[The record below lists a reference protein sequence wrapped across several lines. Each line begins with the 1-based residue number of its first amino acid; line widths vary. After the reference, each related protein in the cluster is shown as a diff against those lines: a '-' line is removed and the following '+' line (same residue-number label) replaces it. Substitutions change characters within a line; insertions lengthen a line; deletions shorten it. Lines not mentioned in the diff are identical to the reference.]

1 MRTLNHKLLHD
12 LVRHRAQF
20 LAIAL
25 VIAIGIAAQ
34 VASGGLLVSLQAA
47 RDGFYRTQHFA
58 DVFASL
64 KRAPEPLA
72 SRVARLPGVHQVA
85 ARVRTWGT
93 LPGPGTA
100 EPGTVLLVS
109 WPGTGLNGVALE
121 SGRAPAAGTLEVVV
135 STAFASARGLR
146 PGDRLRMVANGRN
159 IDAVLCGTGDSPEFI
174 YSIAPGEL
182 LPDYERHTVAW
193 MDPEELAALAGL
205 RGAFNDLA
213 ISLAPGGASEG
224 DVIAA
229 LDRLLRPYGGTGAYG
244 REEQL
249 SHRFIENEF
258 EELRVHTTVVP
269 LIFLG
274 AAAFLL
280 HLVLT
285 RRVRREREIIGM
297 LKAFG
302 YPNRAIGLHYLA
314 LGLAVFATGAV
325 IGVALGV
332 WLGHLLA
339 GLYVD
344 FFRFPVFGFSLDP
357 ARTLLGLLVAAAAVA
372 SGTLAGLA
380 SAARLPPAEA
390 MRPPAPPTYRSALAL
405 PEALRRSLGVPERM
419 IVRHLARG
427 PVRTM
432 LTVLG
437 LATACG
443 LVAFSGF
450 QRDAIDYMTRFHFEL
465 QDRSDVTVT
474 FLEPAS
480 GRAVQELL
488 RQPGVRAV
496 EPFRQVAVRLRRGH
510 GTYRGAL
517 EAWPADSRM
526 RKLLDRQHRDVPL
539 PAAGLLLS
547 SQLGRMIGAAPGDEV
562 AVEVLEGDREQFTV
576 PVAGW
581 LDDYVGVGAYLR
593 LDLLHRLLAEQD
605 AVSGA
610 WLAVDAPQREAVL
623 SGLAALPAVAG
634 VSSSARQVAAFDE
647 TFGRSLLIV
656 AFVFLAI
663 AGTLAFAMVFNAA
676 RTVFDERRRELA
688 TLRVIGMTR
697 AETGY
702 ILVAE
707 LAILTLMSIP
717 AGLALGYGLAA
728 VLAAAMQ
735 SELFRLPVI
744 LDAHSYAR
752 ATMLLLAA
760 TAVSMGWSAWD
771 LARLDVKEALAARD

>member
-1 MRTLNHKLLHD
+1 MRTLHHKLLHD

-20 LAIAL
+20 LAIAM

-34 VASGGLLVSLQAA
+34 VASGGLLVSLEAA
-47 RDGFYRTQHFA
+47 RDDFYRQQHFA
-58 DVFASL
+58 DVFAAL
-64 KRAPEPLA
+64 KRAPAPLA
-72 SRVARLPGVHQVA
+72 ARITGLPGVHRVD
-85 ARVRTWGT
+85 ARVLTWGT
-93 LPGPGTA
+93 LPDPRLA
-100 EPGTVLLVS
+100 EPGTALLVS
-109 WPGTGLNGVALE
+109 WPGAGLNGVALQ
-121 SGRAPAAGTLEVVV
+121 SGRAPARGTLEVVI
-135 STAFASARGLR
+135 STAFADAWQLR
-146 PGDRLRMVANGRN
+146 AGERLRMIANGRR
-159 IDAVLCGTGDSPEFI
+159 IDAIICGTGDSPEFV
-174 YSIAPGEL
+174 YSIAPGEM
-182 LPDYERHTVAW
+182 LPDYRRHTVAW
-193 MDPEELAALAGL
+193 MDREELAAIAGM
-205 RGAFNDLA
+205 RGAFNNLA
-213 ISLAPGGASEG
+213 IGLAPDTSEG
-224 DVIAA
+224 EVIASV
-229 LDRLLRPYGGTGAYG
+229 DRLLRPYGGTGAYG
-244 REEQL
+244 RDEQL
-249 SHRFIENEF
+249 SNRFIENEF
-258 EELRVHTTVVP
+258 EELEVHTTVVP

-302 YPNRAIGLHYLA
+302 YSNAAIGLHYLA
-314 LGLAVFATGAV
+314 LGLAVFAVGATL
-325 IGVALGV
+325 GVALGL

-344 FFRFPVFGFSLDP
+344 FFRFPAFGFAIDP
-357 ARTLLGLLVAAAAVA
+357 ARTLLGVFVAGAAVA
-372 SGTLAGLA
+372 SGTLSGLA

-390 MRPPAPPTYRSALAL
+390 MRPPAPPAYRRALAL
-405 PEALRRSLGVPERM
+405 PVALRRRLGVPERM
-419 IVRHLARG
+419 IIRHLARG
-427 PVRTM
+427 PVRTL

-465 QDRSDVTVT
+465 QDRSDLTVT
-474 FLEPAS
+474 FLEPVS
-480 GRAVQELL
+480 GRVVQELS
-488 RQPGVRAV
+488 RRPGVQSV
-496 EPFRQVAVRLRRGH
+496 EPFRQVAARLRH
-510 GTYRGAL
+510 EHATYRGAL
-517 EAWPADSRM
+517 EAWDEGARM
-526 RKLLDRQHRDVPL
+526 RQLLDREHRKVPL
-539 PAAGLLLS
+539 PASGLLIS
-547 SQLGRMIGAAPGDEV
+547 SQLGSMIGAKPGELIEV
-562 AVEVLEGDREQFTV
+562 EILEGGREVFTI

-593 LDLLHRLLAEQD
+593 LEELHRLLGEQD

-610 WLAVDAPQREAVL
+610 WLEVEQDRQAAVL
-623 SGLAALPAVAG
+623 SSLAGLPG
-634 VSSSARQVAAFDE
+634 VGGISSSARRVSAFDE

-707 LAILTLMSIP
+707 LAVLALLSIP
-717 AGLALGYGLAA
+717 VGLALGYGLAA
-728 VLAAAMQ
+728 LLAAAMQ

-752 ATMLLLAA
+752 ATLLLLAA
-760 TAVSMGWSAWD
+760 TAVSMVWSAWD

>member
-1 MRTLNHKLLHD
+1 MRTLHHKLLHD

-47 RDGFYRTQHFA
+47 RDGFYREQHFA
-58 DVFASL
+58 DVFAGL
-64 KRAPEPLA
+64 KRAPSPLA
-72 SRVARLPGVHQVA
+72 SRIAGLPGVHRVA

-93 LPGPGTA
+93 LPDPRLSEPGTA
-100 EPGTVLLVS
+100 LLVS
-109 WPGTGLNGVALE
+109 WPGTGLNGVALQ
-121 SGRAPAAGTLEVVV
+121 SGRAPAAGTHEVVV
-135 STAFASARGLR
+135 STAFAAAWQLR
-146 PGDRLRMVANGRN
+146 PGERLSLIANGRR
-159 IDAVLCGTGDSPEFI
+159 IDATISGTGDSPEFV
-174 YSIAPGEL
+174 YSIAPGDL
-182 LPDYERHTVAW
+182 LPDYRRHTVAW
-193 MDPEELAALAGL
+193 MDPEELAAVAGM

-213 ISLAPGGASEG
+213 IGLAPGASEG
-224 DVIAA
+224 NVIAA
-229 LDRLLRPYGGTGAYG
+229 LDRLLRPHGGTGAYG
-244 REEQL
+244 RDEQL
-249 SHRFIENEF
+249 SNRFIENEF
-258 EELRVHTTVVP
+258 EELKVHATVVP

-302 YPNRAIGLHYLA
+302 YSNLAIGLHYLA
-314 LGLAVFATGAV
+314 LGLAVFAIGA
-325 IGVALGV
+325 ALGIALGL

-344 FFRFPVFGFSLDP
+344 FFRFPTFGFAVDP
-357 ARTLLGLLVAAAAVA
+357 ARTALGLLVAGTAVA

-390 MRPPAPPTYRSALAL
+390 MRPPAPPAYRSALAL
-405 PEALRRSLGVPERM
+405 PAPLRRRLGVPERM

-427 PVRTM
+427 PVRTA

-465 QDRSDVTVT
+465 QDRSDLTVT
-474 FLEPAS
+474 FLEPVS
-480 GRAVQELL
+480 GRVVQELS
-488 RQPGVRAV
+488 RHAGVQSV
-496 EPFRQVAVRLRRGH
+496 EPFRQVAARLRHGH
-510 GTYRGAL
+510 ATYRSAL
-517 EAWPADSRM
+517 EAWPVDARM
-526 RKLLDRQHRDVPL
+526 RKLLDRGHREVPL
-539 PAAGLLLS
+539 PAKGLLLS
-547 SQLGRMIGAAPGDEV
+547 SQLGRMIGATPGEQV
-562 AVEVLEGDREQFTV
+562 EVEVLEGKREVVTV
-576 PVAGW
+576 TVAGW
-581 LDDYVGVGAYLR
+581 LDDYVGIGAYLR
-593 LDLLHRLLAEQD
+593 LDELHRLLGEQD

-610 WLAVDAPQREAVL
+610 WLGVEDGREAAVQ
-623 SGLAALPAVAG
+623 SDLAGFPGTAG
-634 VSSSARQVAAFDE
+634 VSSSARRVSAFEE

-697 AETGY
+697 TETGY
-702 ILVAE
+702 ILLAE
-707 LAILTLMSIP
+707 LAVLALLSIP
-717 AGLALGYGLAA
+717 VGLALGYGLAA
-728 VLAAAMQ
+728 MLAAAMQ

-752 ATMLLLAA
+752 ATLLLLAA

-771 LARLDVKEALAARD
+771 LSRLDVKEALAARD

>member
-1 MRTLNHKLLHD
+1 MRTLHHKLLHD
-12 LVRHRAQF
+12 LGRHRAQF

-47 RDGFYRTQHFA
+47 RDDFYRRQHFA
-58 DVFASL
+58 DVFAAV
-64 KRAPEPLA
+64 KRAPAPLLPQ
-72 SRVARLPGVHQVA
+72 VARLSGVHQAA
-85 ARVRTWGT
+85 ARVKSWGT
-93 LPGPGTA
+93 LPDPGGG

-109 WPGTGLNGVALE
+109 WPGAGLNGVALQ
-121 SGRAPAAGTLEVVV
+121 SGRAPSPGTLEVVI
-135 STAFASARGLR
+135 STAFAEARGLR
-146 PGDRLRMVANGRN
+146 PGDRLQMVAQGHRV
-159 IDAVLCGTGDSPEFI
+159 DAILSGTGDSPEFI

-182 LPDYERHTVAW
+182 LPDYRRHTVAW
-193 MDPEELAALAGL
+193 MDSEELAALAGL

-213 ISLAPGGASEG
+213 ITLAPGASEG
-224 DVIAA
+224 DVIAG

-244 REEQL
+244 RDEQL
-249 SHRFIENEF
+249 SNRFIENEF

-302 YPNRAIGLHYLA
+302 YANPAIGLHYLA
-314 LGLAVFATGAV
+314 LGLAVFAVGALFG
-325 IGVALGV
+325 IALGI

-344 FFRFPVFGFSLDP
+344 FFRFPAFGFSLDP

-390 MRPPAPPTYRSALAL
+390 MRPPAPPAYHRALAL
-405 PEALRRSLGVPERM
+405 PGALRRHLGVPERM

-450 QRDAIDYMTRFHFEL
+450 QRDAIDYMTQFHFEL

-474 FLEPAS
+474 FLEPVP

-488 RQPGVRAV
+488 RRPGVRSA
-496 EPFRQVAVRLRRGH
+496 EPFRQVAVRLRHGH
-510 GTYRGAL
+510 ASYRGAL
-517 EAWPADSRM
+517 EAWPPDARL
-526 RKLLDRQHRDVPL
+526 RKLLDRSHREVPL
-539 PAAGLLLS
+539 PEGGLLLS

-576 PVAGW
+576 RVAGW

-593 LDLLHRLLAEQD
+593 LDALHRLLAEQD

-610 WLAVDAPQREAVL
+610 WLAVDGNHREAVL
-623 SGLAALPAVAG
+623 SSLAALPAVAG

-656 AFVFLAI
+656 AFVFLGI

-702 ILVAE
+702 ILLAE
-707 LAILTLMSIP
+707 LAVLALLSIP
-717 AGLALGYGLAA
+717 VGLALGYGLAA
-728 VLAAAMQ
+728 LLAAAMQ

-752 ATMLLLAA
+752 ATLLLLAA